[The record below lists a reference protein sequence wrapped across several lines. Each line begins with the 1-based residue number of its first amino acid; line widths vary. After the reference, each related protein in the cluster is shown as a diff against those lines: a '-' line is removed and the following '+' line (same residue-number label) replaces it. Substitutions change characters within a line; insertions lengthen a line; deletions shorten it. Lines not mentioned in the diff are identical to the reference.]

1 MKKRFKLYI
10 IALNLLA
17 LASCS
22 DYLEIIPRDQISDA
36 SVWANSE
43 QADLFLNDIYQQ
55 LPSVINRFDPWEN
68 WSDDAMDG
76 IDAANS
82 RHVYALSAY
91 DPSNSENQ
99 WSRFSHIRKCNLFLA
114 RVESSNLPEDWKKVR
129 SAEVRF
135 LRAYFY
141 MMLWTWHGGV
151 PIITDVLNQ
160 SEQGEGIFRERNTSD
175 ETFRFIIDE
184 CSAAAADLPLAPQ
197 EKGRISRGAA
207 LTLKAWSELFAAS
220 PLHNTSQ
227 DAERWRTAAASFKTV
242 MNLGVY
248 QLFPQYDLLFLEES
262 NYNQEVIL
270 SKSHIG
276 GTSLGRSIEGLA
288 GAAFTGGAQTGW
300 GMLNPTQEIVDTY
313 RMDNGL
319 PITNP
324 QSGYDPQNPYSNR
337 ERRFY
342 QSIVYDGSLWNGV
355 TMNSR
360 IGIGSFN
367 ELDLSATT
375 AASNTGYYL
384 RKGLNERYIQ
394 PGEHRLS
401 SANSILFRYAEVL
414 LGYAEAQNE
423 AVGPDESVYNAINLV
438 RERGGLPPLVSGLNQ
453 SEMRREIYDERRVEL
468 AFEEKRWYDLI
479 RLKLAETKLNG
490 TLHAMK
496 ITQENGKWT
505 YQVIPA
511 PGGTRIFHA
520 NRNYLLPI
528 PQSAIDRNSRLSQ
541 NPNY

>member
-1 MKKRFKLYI
+1 MKRFKIYI
-10 IALNLLA
+10 LLLSLCA
-17 LASCS
+17 FTSCS
-22 DYLEIIPRDQISDA
+22 DYLEIAPRDQISDA
-36 SVWANSE
+36 SVWTSSE

-55 LPSVINRFDPWEN
+55 LPSVLNRFDPWEN

-76 IDAANS
+76 IDAAES

-91 DPSNSENQ
+91 TPSNIETQ
-99 WSRFSHIRKCNLFLA
+99 WSRYSHIRKCNLFLD
-114 RVESSNLPEDWKKVR
+114 RVESSNLPEEWKKVR
-129 SAEVRF
+129 SAEARF
-135 LRAYFY
+135 LRAYFH
-141 MMLWTWHGGV
+141 MLLWTWHGGI

-160 SEQGEGIFRERNTSD
+160 SEQGEDIFRERSTFD
-175 ETFRFIIDE
+175 ETFRFIVGE
-184 CSAAAADLPLAPQ
+184 CAASAVDLPLNPQ

-207 LTLKAWSELFAAS
+207 LTLKAWCELFAAS
-220 PLHNTSQ
+220 PLNNTNQNSEHWK
-227 DAERWRTAAASFKTV
+227 AAAASFKAV
-242 MNLGVY
+242 MDLEVY
-248 QLFPQYDLLFLEES
+248 QLFPDYDQLFYEEN

-276 GTSLGRSIEGLA
+276 GTTLGRSSEGLA

-319 PITNP
+319 PIHHP
-324 QSGYDPQNPYSNR
+324 LSGYDPQNPYKNR

-355 TMNSR
+355 AMNSR

-384 RKGLNERYIQ
+384 RKGLSEKYIQ

-423 AVGPDESVYNAINLV
+423 AIGPDESVYSAVNQV
-438 RERGGLPPLVSGLNQ
+438 RARAGLPPLLSGLSQ
-453 SEMRREIYDERRVEL
+453 SEMRLEIYDERRVEL

-496 ITQENGKWT
+496 ITLENDKWT
-505 YQVIPA
+505 YQTIPA
-511 PGGTRIFHA
+511 PGGTRVFHA

-528 PQSAIDRNSRLSQ
+528 PQSAVDRNSRLSQ